1 MLLEQFYSNDKAK
14 KTLVNFLTDGRF
26 PHTILLEGEDGC
38 GKLTFAHMTAAA
50 LLCEQPLEQRPC
62 GRCRNCKRVL
72 SDTHPDVSVI
82 GDEDKLKVFTSTGY
96 VSCARMPTSV
106 PMKADTRYTS
116 CATSTI

>member
-82 GDEDKLKVFTSTGY
+82 GDEDKLKGFHIDRVRQLRAEANLSHIHIT
-96 VSCARMPTSV
+96 APT
-106 PMKADTRYTS
+106 RHLRNN
-116 CATSTI
+116 